1 MNTGPPHSQG
11 HPFYTT
17 SWKASGDVEGGDI
30 IGANTTDAA
39 LDQFRFHL
47 NGDRLIS
54 LGIEGYMLR
63 KDYVRTSPEET
74 AEMVKLVIVPYAIDV
89 DGCTQVVPFGETN

>member
-1 MNTGPPHSQG
+1 
-11 HPFYTT
+11 
-17 SWKASGDVEGGDI
+17 
-30 IGANTTDAA
+30 
-39 LDQFRFHL
+39 
-47 NGDRLIS
+47 
-54 LGIEGYMLR
+54 MLR